1 VPDEIVKLYL
11 MDKRILNLRK
21 EIDKI
26 DEKIIALLKSRMDFS
41 RKVGE
46 LKLTLNIP
54 VEDKGREDEIIQ
66 RLGELADGNLKEEQ
80 LMRIFMAVFKSSKQ
94 VQK

>member
-1 VPDEIVKLYL
+1 

-46 LKLTLNIP
+46 LKVALKIP
-54 VEDKGREDEIIQ
+54 VEDKGRENEIIQ
-66 RLGELADGNLKEEQ
+66 RLGEVANGHLKEEQ